1 MWNVECGSG
10 NAECGS
16 GNAELMYSVD
26 FKKDLSKK

>member
-1 MWNVECGSG
+1 MTNVECGSG